1 MQFFTERIY
10 TSYRE
15 GKKANQRGK
24 LVLARQVAAGPE
36 AAGNRLFLVA
46 VGRGRD
52 EHHEV
57 REVVVLGAEAV
68 GGPGAEAGTTR
79 DLVPGLH
86 GADRRLVVDRLG
98 VHGSHNAEIV
108 DNFGRAVESMNASS
122 DIDKLRDGISGIHR
136 QLATLLEKNGVEQ
149 IEADG
154 AAFDPNLHNAV
165 MRVEDSGVPADTV
178 VEVLQPGYKIGGRVL
193 RPALVKVSG

>member
-1 MQFFTERIY
+1 MSTPDETANADDSTNPTETQTDEVIIADLEQKVADANEARLRALAEFQN
-10 TSYRE
+10 YRRRTDE
-15 GKKANQRGK
+15 ERESLKG
-24 LVLARQVAAGPE
+24 
-36 AAGNRLFLVA
+36 FL
-46 VGRGRD
+46 
-52 EHHEV
+52 
-57 REVVVLGAEAV
+57 L
-68 GGPGAEAGTTR
+68 T
-79 DLVPGLH
+79 
-86 GADRRLVVDRLG
+86 G
-98 VHGSHNAEIV
+98 VMESLLPIV

-165 MRVEDSGVPADTV
+165 MRVEDSGAPADTV

>member
-1 MQFFTERIY
+1 MSAPDETANADDSTTPTETQPNDVIIADL
-10 TSYRE
+10 E
-15 GKKANQRGK
+15 Q
-24 LVLARQVAAGPE
+24 QVADANE
-36 AAGNRLFLVA
+36 ARLRALAEFQNYRRRTDEERESLKGFL
-46 VGRGRD
+46 
-52 EHHEV
+52 
-57 REVVVLGAEAV
+57 L
-68 GGPGAEAGTTR
+68 T
-79 DLVPGLH
+79 
-86 GADRRLVVDRLG
+86 G
-98 VHGSHNAEIV
+98 VMESLLPIV

-165 MRVEDSGVPADTV
+165 MRVEDSGAPADTV
-178 VEVLQPGYKIGGRVL
+178 VEVLQPGYIIGGRVL

>member
-1 MQFFTERIY
+1 MSAPDETANADDSTTPTE
-10 TSYRE
+10 TQTDE
-15 GKKANQRGK
+15 
-24 LVLARQVAAGPE
+24 LVIADLEQQVADANE
-36 AAGNRLFLVA
+36 ARLRALAEFQNYRRRTDEERESLKGFL
-46 VGRGRD
+46 
-52 EHHEV
+52 
-57 REVVVLGAEAV
+57 L
-68 GGPGAEAGTTR
+68 T
-79 DLVPGLH
+79 
-86 GADRRLVVDRLG
+86 G
-98 VHGSHNAEIV
+98 VMESLLPIV

-165 MRVEDSGVPADTV
+165 MRVEDSGAPADTV

>member
-1 MQFFTERIY
+1 MSAPDETATADDSTTPTETQPNDVIIADL
-10 TSYRE
+10 E
-15 GKKANQRGK
+15 Q
-24 LVLARQVAAGPE
+24 QVADANE
-36 AAGNRLFLVA
+36 ARLRALAEFQNYRRRTDEERESLKGFL
-46 VGRGRD
+46 
-52 EHHEV
+52 
-57 REVVVLGAEAV
+57 L
-68 GGPGAEAGTTR
+68 T
-79 DLVPGLH
+79 
-86 GADRRLVVDRLG
+86 G
-98 VHGSHNAEIV
+98 VMESLLPIV

-165 MRVEDSGVPADTV
+165 MRVEDSGAPADTV

>member
-1 MQFFTERIY
+1 MSAPDET
-10 TSYRE
+10 
-15 GKKANQRGK
+15 ANADDSTNPTDTQTDEVIIAD
-24 LVLARQVAAGPE
+24 LEQQVADANE
-36 AAGNRLFLVA
+36 ARLRALAEFQNYRRRTDEERESLKGFL
-46 VGRGRD
+46 
-52 EHHEV
+52 
-57 REVVVLGAEAV
+57 L
-68 GGPGAEAGTTR
+68 T
-79 DLVPGLH
+79 
-86 GADRRLVVDRLG
+86 G
-98 VHGSHNAEIV
+98 VMESLLPIV

-165 MRVEDSGVPADTV
+165 MRVEDSGAPADTV

>member
-1 MQFFTERIY
+1 MSEPDEAANTESTTTAAESQSNDVTIADL
-10 TSYRE
+10 E
-15 GKKANQRGK
+15 Q
-24 LVLARQVAAGPE
+24 QVADAND
-36 AAGNRLFLVA
+36 ARLRALAEFQNYRRRTDEERESLKGFL
-46 VGRGRD
+46 
-52 EHHEV
+52 
-57 REVVVLGAEAV
+57 L
-68 GGPGAEAGTTR
+68 T
-79 DLVPGLH
+79 
-86 GADRRLVVDRLG
+86 G
-98 VHGSHNAEIV
+98 VMESLLPIV

-165 MRVEDSGVPADTV
+165 MRVEDSGEPADTV

>member
-1 MQFFTERIY
+1 MSAPDETAIADDSTTPTETQPNDVIIADL
-10 TSYRE
+10 E
-15 GKKANQRGK
+15 Q
-24 LVLARQVAAGPE
+24 QVADANE
-36 AAGNRLFLVA
+36 ARLRALAEFQNYRRRTDEERESLKGFL
-46 VGRGRD
+46 
-52 EHHEV
+52 
-57 REVVVLGAEAV
+57 L
-68 GGPGAEAGTTR
+68 T
-79 DLVPGLH
+79 
-86 GADRRLVVDRLG
+86 G
-98 VHGSHNAEIV
+98 VMESLLPIV

-165 MRVEDSGVPADTV
+165 MRVEDSGAPADTV

>member
-1 MQFFTERIY
+1 MSAPDETANADDSTTPTE
-10 TSYRE
+10 TQTDE
-15 GKKANQRGK
+15 
-24 LVLARQVAAGPE
+24 LVIADLEQQVADANE
-36 AAGNRLFLVA
+36 ARLRALAEFQNYRRRTDEERESLKGFL
-46 VGRGRD
+46 
-52 EHHEV
+52 
-57 REVVVLGAEAV
+57 L
-68 GGPGAEAGTTR
+68 T
-79 DLVPGLH
+79 
-86 GADRRLVVDRLG
+86 G
-98 VHGSHNAEIV
+98 VMESLLPIV
-108 DNFGRAVESMNASS
+108 DNFGRAVEFMNASS

-165 MRVEDSGVPADTV
+165 MRVEDSGAPADTV

>member
-1 MQFFTERIY
+1 MSTPDETANADDSTTPTETQSDDVIIADL
-10 TSYRE
+10 E
-15 GKKANQRGK
+15 Q
-24 LVLARQVAAGPE
+24 QVADANE
-36 AAGNRLFLVA
+36 ARLRALAEFQNYRRRTDEERESLKGFL
-46 VGRGRD
+46 
-52 EHHEV
+52 
-57 REVVVLGAEAV
+57 L
-68 GGPGAEAGTTR
+68 T
-79 DLVPGLH
+79 
-86 GADRRLVVDRLG
+86 G
-98 VHGSHNAEIV
+98 VMESLLPIV

-165 MRVEDSGVPADTV
+165 MRVEDSGAPADTV

>member
-1 MQFFTERIY
+1 MSAPDETANADDSTTPTETQPNDVIIADL
-10 TSYRE
+10 E
-15 GKKANQRGK
+15 Q
-24 LVLARQVAAGPE
+24 QVADANE
-36 AAGNRLFLVA
+36 ARLRALAEFQNYRRRTDEERESLKGFL
-46 VGRGRD
+46 
-52 EHHEV
+52 
-57 REVVVLGAEAV
+57 L
-68 GGPGAEAGTTR
+68 T
-79 DLVPGLH
+79 
-86 GADRRLVVDRLG
+86 G
-98 VHGSHNAEIV
+98 VMESLLPIV

>member
-1 MQFFTERIY
+1 MSAPDETANADDSTTPTETQPNDVIIADL
-10 TSYRE
+10 E
-15 GKKANQRGK
+15 Q
-24 LVLARQVAAGPE
+24 QVADANE
-36 AAGNRLFLVA
+36 ARLRALAEFQNYRRRTDEERESLKGFL
-46 VGRGRD
+46 
-52 EHHEV
+52 
-57 REVVVLGAEAV
+57 L
-68 GGPGAEAGTTR
+68 T
-79 DLVPGLH
+79 
-86 GADRRLVVDRLG
+86 G
-98 VHGSHNAEIV
+98 VMESLLPIV

-165 MRVEDSGVPADTV
+165 MRVEDSAAPADTV
-178 VEVLQPGYKIGGRVL
+178 VEVLQPGYRIGGRVL